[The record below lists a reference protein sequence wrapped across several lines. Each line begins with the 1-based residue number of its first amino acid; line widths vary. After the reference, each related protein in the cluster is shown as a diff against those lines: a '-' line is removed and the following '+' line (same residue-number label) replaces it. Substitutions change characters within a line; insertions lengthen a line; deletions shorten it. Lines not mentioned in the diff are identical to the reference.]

1 MAFCWRVCC
10 ISEMSAVV
18 GLAVGFDGELWIGGV
33 TGVGDVDIYKA
44 REGKV
49 GGSVSVSLAE
59 IVLDTGWIGYRR
71 VHAALVEKGVN

>member
-49 GGSVSVSLAE
+49 GGSVSVRCTENVFAMEWL
-59 IVLDTGWIGYRR
+59 G
-71 VHAALVEKGVN
+71 